1 MSASHRIRQSHR
13 WLSIAFTLGAIVN
26 LVAQTQTAPPPW
38 LGALAALP
46 LLLLVVSG
54 LYLFAL
60 PYFAK
65 RGKRD
70 ADDATAGSPRLVA

>member
-1 MSASHRIRQSHR
+1 MSANHRIRQTHR

-26 LVAQTQTAPPPW
+26 LVAQTQQAPPAW
-38 LGALAALP
+38 LGVFAALP

-60 PYFAK
+60 PYVGKGRK
-65 RGKRD
+65 REEMGHLEHVR
-70 ADDATAGSPRLVA
+70 